1 MTNRL
6 DLSKPY
12 YLTCSLR
19 ETSIQENIN
28 CIRNAIYDGAEAFM
42 FHMEKVPDEELTLEN
57 LKLLYAYAGDRP
69 IINVNYRSRHKPG
82 KSDEE
87 IIAQQ
92 LMSIEAGADCVD
104 MFGDIYNPSVNE
116 IAMDEETINKQKALI
131 DKYHSMGAKV
141 LISSHI
147 YRYMNRD
154 EIVSQMKLM
163 QERGADIAKI
173 AMSVTSEQEAIEAT
187 KTTLDLN
194 NELDIAFFHVC
205 MGQYGKTHRAIE
217 GFLGSKIVL
226 CVEEYNVNSNPMEQ
240 PLLRATKKVYDNVDS
255 SMARDIM
262 LGAVK

>member
-69 IINVNYRSRHKPG
+69 IISVNYRSRHKPG
-82 KSDEE
+82 KNDEE

-116 IAMDEETINKQKALI
+116 IAMDEEIEKSIEESEGKL
-131 DKYHSMGAKV
+131 
-141 LISSHI
+141 HI
-147 YRYMNRD
+147 YRAIQALKSPMRD
-154 EIVSQMKLM
+154 VVMLRLTGDLSFKEIGDV
-163 QERGADIAKI
+163 
-173 AMSVTSEQEAIEAT
+173 
-187 KTTLDLN
+187 
-194 NELDIAFFHVC
+194 
-205 MGQYGKTHRAIE
+205 MGQSENWARVTFYRAKQILGKE
-217 GFLGSKIVL
+217 LGN
-226 CVEEYNVNSNPMEQ
+226 E
-240 PLLRATKKVYDNVDS
+240 
-255 SMARDIM
+255 
-262 LGAVK
+262 